1 MFKKIRWS
9 FTSDDE
15 KREAERYLGGIANYV
30 IAEDLPRKPM
40 KITKSNIYKEK
51 GELKVEIQNFGLSAS
66 EPAEVEVI
74 CGGHSLGRMTL
85 KTLQPYE
92 VEYLA
97 FSPDAA
103 LADDKSSYEVVF
115 FMKEKRWNGT
125 DSEKTDLICKLT
137 VDNILFLSE
146 KRLPNVSN
154 KKNAKYEE
162 FIDLLSY
169 GMLCGRTGSISD
181 LSRRTADRYAS

>member
-1 MFKKIRWS
+1 M
-9 FTSDDE
+9 
-15 KREAERYLGGIANYV
+15 
-30 IAEDLPRKPM
+30 
-40 KITKSNIYKEK
+40 
-51 GELKVEIQNFGLSAS
+51 EIQNFGLSAS

-125 DSEKTDLICKLT
+125 DSGKTDLICKLT

>member
-1 MFKKIRWS
+1 MWRLAW
-9 FTSDDE
+9 
-15 KREAERYLGGIANYV
+15 
-30 IAEDLPRKPM
+30 
-40 KITKSNIYKEK
+40 
-51 GELKVEIQNFGLSAS
+51 
-66 EPAEVEVI
+66 
-74 CGGHSLGRMTL
+74 GRMTL

-103 LADDKSSYEVVF
+103 LADDNHLMKSYFYE
-115 FMKEKRWNGT
+115 EKRWNGT
-125 DSEKTDLICKLT
+125 DSEKADLICKLT

-162 FIDLLSY
+162 FIDFCLMVCCVAVQAQLVTYPEDCRPVCLIMMTIRFVSVCRGATGKICLSIMCRWIWIGY
-169 GMLCGRTGSISD
+169 KMLRWYSLIWAV
-181 LSRRTADRYAS
+181 L

>member
-1 MFKKIRWS
+1 M
-9 FTSDDE
+9 
-15 KREAERYLGGIANYV
+15 
-30 IAEDLPRKPM
+30 
-40 KITKSNIYKEK
+40 
-51 GELKVEIQNFGLSAS
+51 EIQNFGLSAS

-125 DSEKTDLICKLT
+125 DSGKTDLICKLT

-146 KRLPNVSN
+146 KRLPNVFN
-154 KKNAKYEE
+154 KKMQNMKN
-162 FIDLLSY
+162 LLTFCLMVCCVAVQAQLVTY
-169 GMLCGRTGSISD
+169 PEGLQTGMSHNDDYTVRVRVPGATGKICLSIMC
-181 LSRRTADRYAS
+181 R